1 MHRRIGNAYE
11 EGETGASGEE
21 RQDRSAGSG
30 GNKSGV
36 IAEGRAAAQ
45 AMGGALVSVT
55 SAAPQEGM
63 LAVLFGSR
71 IRKLQFVVAVEKYRG
86 VSSYA
91 SLRSSKQQWEC
102 ATRVYENF
110 LRDGASTTPPTD
122 LFDALW
128 NTVVRSSQ
136 GPHN

>member
-21 RQDRSAGSG
+21 RQDWSAGSG

-71 IRKLQFVVAVEKYRG
+71 
-86 VSSYA
+86 VSRSFRTSSHA
-91 SLRSSKQQWEC
+91 AAFFLRSPFSLTDTSL
-102 ATRVYENF
+102 A
-110 LRDGASTTPPTD
+110 PP
-122 LFDALW
+122 
-128 NTVVRSSQ
+128 
-136 GPHN
+136 